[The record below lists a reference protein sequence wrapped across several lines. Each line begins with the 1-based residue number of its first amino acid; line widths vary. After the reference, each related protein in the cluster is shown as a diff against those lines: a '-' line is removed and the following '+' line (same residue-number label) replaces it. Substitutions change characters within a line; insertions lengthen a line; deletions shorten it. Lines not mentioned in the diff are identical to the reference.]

1 METRPRRFGRAPP
14 IRGGSDTPILPR
26 VEINAGDTAWVLGA
40 TALVLFMTPGLALF
54 YGGMVRSKNVL
65 GIMIQNFAC
74 IAVVSIV
81 WALVAYTLAFGPD
94 AGGNGLIGKL
104 TFAGLANGQDPVPG
118 LEALTIPPYAFAA
131 FQMMFAV
138 ITTALLT
145 GSGADRLDFRGF
157 LVFATLW
164 VTFVYAP
171 LAHWVFSPGGW
182 LFKRG
187 VLDFA
192 GGTVVEINSG
202 MAGLALALVLRP
214 RQGWPREA
222 MAPHNLPIAVIGAGI
237 LWFGWF
243 GFNAGSA
250 LGANFVAAHALM
262 TTQLAACAAMLGWLL
277 VERLRTGKATT
288 LGAVSGAVVGL
299 VAITPACGFVPAW
312 AAIVI
317 GFVAGMAGVLAAAAK
332 FRLGYDDS
340 LDVLAIHGVGGF
352 IGTLA
357 IGLFA
362 ATSVNPAVA
371 HEGLFMGGG
380 AHQLGVQA
388 LAVAVT
394 MAWSFGMTLIIA
406 TLVQRTVGLRIT
418 PEQEIRGLDTSL
430 HAESAYDLGNVR
442 SVGRME
448 P

>member
-1 METRPRRFGRAPP
+1 
-14 IRGGSDTPILPR
+14 

-40 TALVLFMTPGLALF
+40 AALVLFMTPGLALF

-81 WALVAYTLAFGPD
+81 WALVAYTLAFGD
-94 AGGNGLIGKL
+94 DVGHGLLGDF
-104 TFAGLANGQDPVPG
+104 TFAGLANGHDAVPG
-118 LEALTIPPYAFAA
+118 LDLSIPPYAFAA

-164 VTFVYAP
+164 VIVVYAP
-171 LAHWVFSPGGW
+171 IAHWVFSPTGW
-182 LFKRG
+182 LAKRG

-202 MAGLALALVLRP
+202 AAGLALALVLRP

-222 MAPHNLPIAVIGAGI
+222 MAPHNLPIAVAGAGI

-250 LGANFVAAHALM
+250 LGANDLAAHALM
-262 TTQLAACAAMLGWLL
+262 TTQLAACAAMLGWL
-277 VERLRTGKATT
+277 VFERMRTGNPTT
-288 LGAVSGAVVGL
+288 LGAVSGAVIGL

-312 AAIVI
+312 AAIII
-317 GFVAGMAGVLAAAAK
+317 GFVAGGAGVLAVALK

-362 ATSVNPAVA
+362 ATAVNPGVK

-388 LAVAVT
+388 LAVIVT
-394 MAWSFGMTLIIA
+394 IGWSFALTYLIA

-418 PEQEIRGLDTSL
+418 PEQEVRGLDTSL

-442 SVGRME
+442 TVGRME
-448 P
+448 S

>member
-1 METRPRRFGRAPP
+1 VHIDG
-14 IRGGSDTPILPR
+14 
-26 VEINAGDTAWVLGA
+26 GDTAWVLGA
-40 TALVLFMTPGLALF
+40 AALVLFMTPGLALF

-65 GIMIQNFAC
+65 GIMVQNFAC

-81 WALVAYTLAFGPD
+81 WALLAYTLAFGPD
-94 AGGNGLIGKL
+94 AGGHGIIGKL
-104 TFAGLANGQDPVPG
+104 TFAGMANGRDAVPG
-118 LEALTIPPYAFAA
+118 FDIHIPQYAFAA

-164 VTFVYAP
+164 AVIVYAP
-171 LAHWVFSPGGW
+171 LAHWVFSPEGW
-182 LFKRG
+182 LAKRG

-192 GGTVVEINSG
+192 GGTVVEMNSG
-202 MAGLALALVLRP
+202 AAGLALALVLRP
-214 RQGWPREA
+214 RRGWPREA
-222 MAPHNLPIAVIGAGI
+222 MAPHNLPITVVGAGI

-250 LGANFVAAHALM
+250 LGANEIAAQAFI
-262 TTQLAACAAMLGWLL
+262 TTQLAACGGLIGWL
-277 VERLRTGKATT
+277 VAERIRAGKPTT

-299 VAITPACGFVPAW
+299 VAITPACAFVQPW
-312 AAIVI
+312 AAIII
-317 GFVAGMAGVLAAAAK
+317 GFVAGVAGVLAVGVK

-340 LDVLAIHGVGGF
+340 LDVVAVHGVGGF

-362 ATSVNPAVA
+362 ASVANPAVT
-371 HEGLFMGGG
+371 HEGLLVGGG
-380 AHQLGVQA
+380 GHQLGVQA
-388 LAVAVT
+388 LAVVVT
-394 MAWSFGMTLIIA
+394 LAWSFVLTYIIA
-406 TLVQRTVGLRIT
+406 TVVKRTVGLRIR
-418 PEQEIRGLDTSL
+418 PEHEIAGLDTSL
-430 HAESAYDLGNVR
+430 HAESAYDLGAVR
-442 SVGRME
+442 TVGRME